1 MVMEEKG
8 HISLKFDGVV
18 NGKRLTPLDIDISE
32 IKEIIT
38 DIEAFLYPTRSEKSE
53 RPLISYRI
61 EDGSA
66 LHKFFLPLTGVLFFN
81 GLIGE
86 VNNRKAIDFL
96 DFKRAEIIEKFQR
109 VAKEKD
115 LEITF
120 STSSSDTKELKIT
133 KDTNYF
139 NVAPNF
145 INTEF
150 TLYGEVYQEGGMTPN
165 FHINTKEF
173 GKLTV
178 SATKEQILEGEKRV
192 YKIYGL
198 RATGKQSLEN
208 MKPFDLK
215 LDHFINYNPVFDKA
229 ELDILIAKATPNLSK
244 IENVDNWLSVIR
256 EGDLYE

>member
-1 MVMEEKG
+1 MEEKG
-8 HISLKFDGVV
+8 HIILKFDGII
-18 NGKRLTPLDIDISE
+18 NGEKLTPSDIDISE

-38 DIEAFLYPTRSEKSE
+38 DIEAFLYPTRSEKNE
-53 RPLISYRI
+53 RPHISYRI

-66 LHKFFLPLTGVLFFN
+66 LHKFFLPLTSVLFFN
-81 GLIGE
+81 GIIGE
-86 VNNRKAIDFL
+86 VNSRKTIDFL

-120 STSSSDTKELKIT
+120 STSSTDTKELKIT
-133 KDTNYF
+133 KETNYF

-145 INTEF
+145 IYSEF
-150 TLYGEVYQEGGMTPN
+150 TLYGEIYQEGGITPN
-165 FHINTKEF
+165 LHINTKEF

-198 RATGKQSLEN
+198 KATGKQSLEN
-208 MKPFDLK
+208 MKPYDLK
-215 LDHFINYNPVFDKA
+215 LNHFINYNPVFDKA

-244 IENVDNWLSVIR
+244 IENVDNWLTLIR
-256 EGDLYE
+256 EGGAHE

>member
-1 MVMEEKG
+1 MEEKG
-8 HISLKFDGVV
+8 HILLKFDGVI
-18 NGKRLTPLDIDISE
+18 NGKRLTPLDVDISE

-38 DIEAFLYPTRSEKSE
+38 DIEAFLYPSRSEKSE
-53 RPLISYRI
+53 RPHISYRI

-66 LHKFFLPLTGVLFFN
+66 LHKFILPLTGVLFFN

-86 VNNRKAIDFL
+86 VENRKGIDFL

-109 VAKEKD
+109 IAKQKD

-120 STSSSDTKELKIT
+120 STSSSNSKVLKIT
-133 KDTNYF
+133 KETNYF

-145 INTEF
+145 INSEF

-198 RATGKQSLEN
+198 KATGKQSLEN
-208 MKPFDLK
+208 MKPYDLK
-215 LDHFINYNPVFDKA
+215 LEHFIDYNPVFDKA
-229 ELDILIAKATPNLSK
+229 ELDLLIAKATPNLSK
-244 IENVDNWLSVIR
+244 IDNVDNWLTIIR
-256 EGDLYE
+256 GGGLYE

>member
-1 MVMEEKG
+1 MEEKG
-8 HISLKFDGVV
+8 YILLKFDGVI
-18 NGKRLTPLDIDISE
+18 NGKKLSPLDVDISE

-38 DIEAFLYPTRSEKSE
+38 DIEVFLYPTRSDKSE
-53 RPLISYRI
+53 RPHIAYSI

-66 LHKFFLPLTGVLFFN
+66 LHKFFLPLTSVLFFN

-86 VNNRKAIDFL
+86 VENRKAIDFL

-109 VAKEKD
+109 IAKQKD

-120 STSSSDTKELKIT
+120 STSSTDTKILKIT
-133 KDTNYF
+133 KETNYF
-139 NVAPNF
+139 NVVPKF

-178 SATKEQILEGEKRV
+178 SATREQILEGEKRI

-198 RATGKQSLEN
+198 KAAGKQSLEN
-208 MKPFDLK
+208 MKPYDLK
-215 LDHFINYNPVFDKA
+215 LEHFIDYNPVFDKA
-229 ELDILIAKATPNLSK
+229 ELDLLIARATPNLSK
-244 IENVDNWLSVIR
+244 IENVDNWLIQIR
-256 EGDLYE
+256 EGGLFE

>member
-1 MVMEEKG
+1 MEEKG
-8 HISLKFDGVV
+8 HILLKFEGQI
-18 NGKRLTPLDIDISE
+18 NGKPLKPLDVDISE
-32 IKEIIT
+32 IKEIIS
-38 DIEAFLYPTRSEKSE
+38 DIESFLYPTRSEKSD
-53 RPLISYRI
+53 RPHISYKI
-61 EDGSA
+61 EEGSA

-86 VNNRKAIDFL
+86 VVNRKAIDFL

-109 VAKEKD
+109 IAKERD

-120 STSSSDTKELKIT
+120 STSSTDSKELKIT

-139 NVAPNF
+139 NVAQNY
-145 INTEF
+145 INSEF
-150 TLYGEVYQEGGMTPN
+150 TLYGEVYQEGGMIPN

-198 RATGKQSLEN
+198 KATGKLSLEN

-215 LDHFINYNPVFDKA
+215 LEHFINYNPIFDKA

-244 IENVDNWLSVIR
+244 IENVDNWLTQIR
-256 EGDLYE
+256 GGGLYE